1 MSDNI
6 EHWEER
12 KNAIALKLLTM
23 IAEAPRDLIV
33 QGKHFTVTMRSYTD
47 GARFHDE
54 GAFGSIQ
61 VSSDDEHF
69 DFALTMDGW
78 GTVRSIETDGDDEE
92 EGDG

>member
-1 MSDNI
+1 MSDNV
-6 EHWEER
+6 EQWEER

-33 QGKHFTVTMRSYTD
+33 QGKRFTVTMRSYTD
-47 GARFHDE
+47 GARFQDE
-54 GAFGSIQ
+54 GAFGVIL

-78 GTVRSIETDGDDEE
+78 GTVRSMDDEE
-92 EGDG
+92 DEEE